1 MLIKFVKPD
10 PRAGDVVR
18 LDSHRA
24 QQFIDAGTAE
34 HVPEGAAAPKTAL
47 RDDGPTLQEFVE
59 AGYLAVNYPST
70 GYASKS
76 TPEEIAAA
84 VVAASSHDQTASSP
98 PAEPPALADDAAP
111 QPVASD
117 VPAPAPAAETA
128 PAAAPALAPV
138 AKAPAQ
144 RKAPTVKK

>member
-34 HVPEGAAAPKTAL
+34 RVPEGSPAPRTAL
-47 RDDGPTLQEFVE
+47 RDDGPTVQEFVE
-59 AGYLAVNYPST
+59 AGYLAVNYPPT

-84 VVAASSHDQTASSP
+84 VVAASSTDQTASNP
-98 PAEPPALADDAAP
+98 PAEPPALADGAAP
-111 QPVASD
+111 QPVAPD
-117 VPAPAPAAETA
+117 VPAPAAETA

-138 AKAPAQ
+138 AKAPEQ
-144 RKAPTVKK
+144 RKTPTVKK

>member
-10 PRAGDVVR
+10 PRAGDVAR

-24 QQFIDAGTAE
+24 QQFVDAGTAE
-34 HVPEGAAAPKTAL
+34 RVPEGAPAPQTAL
-47 RDDGPTLQEFVE
+47 RDDGPTVQEFVE
-59 AGYLAVNYPST
+59 AGYLAVNYPPT

-84 VVAASSHDQTASSP
+84 VVAASSPDQTASNP
-98 PAEPPALADDAAP
+98 PAEPPALADGAAT

-117 VPAPAPAAETA
+117 VPAPAAETA

>member
-10 PRAGDVVR
+10 PRAGGTAR

-34 HVPEGAAAPKTAL
+34 RVPEGAPAPKTAL
-47 RDDGPTLQEFVE
+47 RDDGPTVQEFVD
-59 AGYLAVNYPST
+59 AGYLAVNYPPT
-70 GYASKS
+70 GYTSKS

-84 VVAASSHDQTASSP
+84 VAAASSPDQTASNP
-98 PAEPPALADDAAP
+98 PAEPPALADGAAP
-111 QPVASD
+111 QAVASE
-117 VPAPAPAAETA
+117 VPAPAADPA
-128 PAAAPALAPV
+128 PAAAPALEPV

-144 RKAPTVKK
+144 RKAPTAKK

>member
-10 PRAGDVVR
+10 PRAGDVAR

-34 HVPEGAAAPKTAL
+34 RVPEGAPAPQKAL
-47 RDDGPTLQEFVE
+47 RDGGPTVQEFVD
-59 AGYLAVNYPST
+59 AGYLAVNYPPT

-84 VVAASSHDQTASSP
+84 VVAASSPDQTASHQ
-98 PAEPPALADDAAP
+98 PAEPPALADGAAP

>member
-10 PRAGDVVR
+10 PRAGSTVR

-34 HVPEGAAAPKTAL
+34 RVPEGATAPKTAL
-47 RDDGPTLQEFVE
+47 RDDGPTVQEFVD
-59 AGYLAVNYPST
+59 AGYLAVNYPPT

-84 VVAASSHDQTASSP
+84 VEAASRPDLAPSNPSSGPSAPADGAAP
-98 PAEPPALADDAAP
+98 PAVGSEAPA
-111 QPVASD
+111 V
-117 VPAPAPAAETA
+117 VPAPAPATA
-128 PAAAPALAPV
+128 PAPV

>member
-18 LDSHRA
+18 LDSQRA

-34 HVPEGAAAPKTAL
+34 RVPEGGPAPKTSL
-47 RDDGPTLQEFVE
+47 RDDGPTVQEFVD
-59 AGYLAVNYPST
+59 AGYLAVNYPPT

-84 VVAASSHDQTASSP
+84 VAAASSPDQTASNP
-98 PAEPPALADDAAP
+98 PAQPSAAADGAAP
-111 QPVASD
+111 QAVASE
-117 VPAPAPAAETA
+117 VPKPAAVPE
-128 PAAAPALAPV
+128 PV

-144 RKAPTVKK
+144 RKTPSAIK